1 MNKKQ
6 NSLIILFVLIL
17 QIILQVLI
25 PIQSIATDE
34 IITIQ
39 CNDMNFYNR
48 LVKILETKIQSK
60 NDTEKTIT
68 MTKTN
73 VESIAEIYLYNQDN
87 ADSSIKITDITG
99 IENFTNLTTLYLSR
113 NSISDISAL
122 SGLTNLTT
130 LYLSGNS
137 INDIGALSGLTNLTY
152 LYLYDN
158 NISDISALSGLT
170 NLTRLHLTYNSISD
184 ISALSGLT
192 NLTDLHLSYNDIEDI
207 SALSGL
213 TNLTT
218 LYLNGNSINDIGALS
233 GLTNLTY
240 LDLYNNNISDISA
253 LSGLTNLT
261 YLSLRSNSINDISVF
276 AGLTNL
282 TTLYLSGSSVSD
294 ISALSGLTNLTS
306 LYLWGNNIS
315 DISTLSGLTNL
326 THLSLGHNNIN
337 DISVLAVLT
346 NLTILVL
353 DSTSISDINV
363 LAGLTN
369 LTNLSLDSTSISDIS
384 ALSGLTNLT
393 SLDLSYN
400 SISDIS
406 ALSGLT
412 NLTRLELSENSISDI
427 GAVTGLTNLT
437 LLHLDSNNI
446 SDISALSGLTN
457 LTRLLLGG
465 NKIQTTI
472 PKNGIQEIEL
482 PQIIKAAKDSNSKI
496 YTESEY
502 ILTNCTLSE
511 DGTKI
516 IVNTNEVTSASI
528 EIQDG
533 NADGTTFTV
542 NVGDSTE
549 PEIKD
554 TTPPEAEVRYSIT
567 SPTNQNVTVTITANE
582 EIQEINGWTLSTGKT
597 ILTKEYTQ
605 NTEETVI
612 IKDLAGNETTKQIN
626 ISNID
631 KTRPEVEISYSPDS
645 LTNQN
650 VTVTITA
657 NEEIQEINGWT
668 LSTDKKVL
676 TKTYSENKSE
686 TIGVTDIA
694 GNITSQ
700 QVSINYIDKT
710 TPKATVSYSTQNPT
724 NQNVT
729 VTITVDKEIQEVEGW
744 ILDES
749 KKILT
754 KEYTQNGGENVEI
767 KDLAGN
773 ETEAIV
779 QVYNIDR
786 TAPEA
791 TVDYSTTQET
801 NENVVAIITINE
813 AIKVPSGWILD
824 EENGLIYKEYDA
836 NTEETV
842 IIKDLAGNETEVEII
857 INNIIKPNAENNE
870 GEGNTNT
877 PNTNETEGEQILIPH
892 AGLST
897 IIPIII
903 IVAIFGTISLI
914 KYKKYK
920 EF

>member
-6 NSLIILFVLIL
+6 NSLIILLVLIL

-87 ADSSIKITDITG
+87 TDSSIKITDITG
-99 IENFTNLTTLYLSR
+99 IENFTNLTTLYLSG

-152 LYLYDN
+152 LYLYNN

-170 NLTRLHLTYNSISD
+170 NLT
-184 ISALSGLT
+184 
-192 NLTDLHLSYNDIEDI
+192 
-207 SALSGL
+207 
-213 TNLTT
+213 T
-218 LYLNGNSINDIGALS
+218 LYLSGNSINDIGALS

-261 YLSLRSNSINDISVF
+261 TLYLSRNSINDIGALS
-276 AGLTNL
+276 GLTNL
-282 TTLYLSGSSVSD
+282 TTLFLQGSSVSD

-306 LYLWGNNIS
+306 LYLEN
-315 DISTLSGLTNL
+315 
-326 THLSLGHNNIN
+326 
-337 DISVLAVLT
+337 
-346 NLTILVL
+346 
-353 DSTSISDINV
+353 
-363 LAGLTN
+363 
-369 LTNLSLDSTSISDIS
+369 
-384 ALSGLTNLT
+384 
-393 SLDLSYN
+393 N

-412 NLTRLELSENSISDI
+412 NLTDLSLYGNS
-427 GAVTGLTNLT
+427 
-437 LLHLDSNNI
+437 I

-457 LTRLLLGG
+457 LTHLGLGG
-465 NKIQTTI
+465 NSISDISVLSGLSNLTSLSLDNTSIRDISVLAWLTNLTHLNLGGNSISDISALSELTNLTDLDLRWNKIQTTI

-533 NADGTTFTV
+533 NADGTIFTV

-582 EIQEINGWTLSTGKT
+582 EIQEINGWTLSTGKK

-605 NTEETVI
+605 NTEKTVI

-631 KTRPEVEISYSPDS
+631 KTRPGVEISYSPDS

-724 NQNVT
+724 NQNVI

-744 ILDES
+744 ELDES

-754 KEYTQNGGENVEI
+754 KEYTQNGGENVTI

-773 ETEAIV
+773 ETEAVV

-813 AIKVPSGWILD
+813 AIQVPSGWILD

-857 INNIIKPNAENNE
+857 INNIVKPNTENN
-870 GEGNTNT
+870 EGNTNT

>member
-39 CNDMNFYNR
+39 CNDINFYNG
-48 LVKILETKIQSK
+48 LVEKLGTKIQSK

-73 VESIAEIYLYNQDN
+73 VESITRINLSNHGSTSN
-87 ADSSIKITDITG
+87 MKITDISG
-99 IENFTNLTTLYLSR
+99 IENFTNLTYLDLSSNSISNISVLAELTNLTSLELYH

-122 SGLTNLTT
+122 SGLTNLTF
-130 LYLSGNS
+130 LDLSYNS
-137 INDIGALSGLTNLTY
+137 ISDINVLAGLTNLTSLDLSSTSISGISVLAGLTNLTRLHLRINSISDISALSGLTNLTY
-152 LYLYDN
+152 LGLQYNDISDISALSGLTNLTRLELNNNSISDIGALTGLTNLTDLSLYGNSISDISALSGLTNLTDLWMYDN

-170 NLTRLHLTYNSISD
+170 NLTLLQ
-184 ISALSGLT
+184 
-192 NLTDLHLSYNDIEDI
+192 
-207 SALSGL
+207 
-213 TNLTT
+213 
-218 LYLNGNSINDIGALS
+218 
-233 GLTNLTY
+233 
-240 LDLYNNNISDISA
+240 
-253 LSGLTNLT
+253 
-261 YLSLRSNSINDISVF
+261 
-276 AGLTNL
+276 
-282 TTLYLSGSSVSD
+282 
-294 ISALSGLTNLTS
+294 
-306 LYLWGNNIS
+306 
-315 DISTLSGLTNL
+315 
-326 THLSLGHNNIN
+326 LG
-337 DISVLAVLT
+337 
-346 NLTILVL
+346 
-353 DSTSISDINV
+353 
-363 LAGLTN
+363 
-369 LTNLSLDSTSISDIS
+369 
-384 ALSGLTNLT
+384 
-393 SLDLSYN
+393 
-400 SISDIS
+400 
-406 ALSGLT
+406 
-412 NLTRLELSENSISDI
+412 
-427 GAVTGLTNLT
+427 
-437 LLHLDSNNI
+437 SNNI
-446 SDISALSGLTN
+446 SDISALTGLINLTELYLSENSISDISALTGLTN
-457 LTRLLLGG
+457 LTSLGLG
-465 NKIQTTI
+465 RNKIQTTI
-472 PKNGIQEIEL
+472 SKNGIQEIEL

-542 NVGDSTE
+542 NVEDTTE

-554 TTPPEAEVRYSIT
+554 TTPPEAEVKYSIT

-597 ILTKEYTQ
+597 ILTKEYTE

-631 KTRPEVEISYSPDS
+631 KTSPEIEISYSPDS
-645 LTNQN
+645 PTNQN

-657 NEEIQEINGWT
+657 NEAIQEINGWT

-700 QVSINYIDKT
+700 QISINYIDKT

-744 ILDES
+744 SLDES

-754 KEYTQNGGENVEI
+754 KEYTQNGGENVTI

-813 AIKVPSGWILD
+813 AIQVPSGWILD

-842 IIKDLAGNETEVEII
+842 IIKDLAGNETEVKII

-877 PNTNETEGEQILIPH
+877 PNTNETGGEQILIPH

>member
-39 CNDMNFYNR
+39 CNDINFYNG
-48 LVKILETKIQSK
+48 LVEKLGTKIQSK

-73 VESIAEIYLYNQDN
+73 VESITRINLSNHGSTSN
-87 ADSSIKITDITG
+87 MKITDISG
-99 IENFTNLTTLYLSR
+99 IENFTNLTYLDLSSNSISNISVLAGLTNLTELDLGWNSISDISTLSELTNLTDLSLGYNNISDIRALSGLTNLTYLDLSSNSISNISVLAELTNLTSLELYH

-122 SGLTNLTT
+122 SGLTNLTF
-130 LYLSGNS
+130 LDLSYNS
-137 INDIGALSGLTNLTY
+137 ISDINVLAGLTNLTSLDLSSTSISGISVLAGLTNLTRLHLRINSISDISALSGLTNLTY
-152 LYLYDN
+152 LGLQYNDISDISALSGLTNLTRLELNNNSISDIGALTGLTNLTDLSLYGNSISDISALSGLTNLTDLWMYDN

-170 NLTRLHLTYNSISD
+170 NLTLLQ
-184 ISALSGLT
+184 
-192 NLTDLHLSYNDIEDI
+192 
-207 SALSGL
+207 
-213 TNLTT
+213 
-218 LYLNGNSINDIGALS
+218 
-233 GLTNLTY
+233 
-240 LDLYNNNISDISA
+240 
-253 LSGLTNLT
+253 
-261 YLSLRSNSINDISVF
+261 
-276 AGLTNL
+276 
-282 TTLYLSGSSVSD
+282 
-294 ISALSGLTNLTS
+294 
-306 LYLWGNNIS
+306 
-315 DISTLSGLTNL
+315 
-326 THLSLGHNNIN
+326 LG
-337 DISVLAVLT
+337 
-346 NLTILVL
+346 
-353 DSTSISDINV
+353 
-363 LAGLTN
+363 
-369 LTNLSLDSTSISDIS
+369 
-384 ALSGLTNLT
+384 
-393 SLDLSYN
+393 
-400 SISDIS
+400 
-406 ALSGLT
+406 
-412 NLTRLELSENSISDI
+412 
-427 GAVTGLTNLT
+427 
-437 LLHLDSNNI
+437 SNNI
-446 SDISALSGLTN
+446 SDISALTGLINLTELYLSENSISDISALTGLTN
-457 LTRLLLGG
+457 LTSLGLG
-465 NKIQTTI
+465 RNKIQTTI
-472 PKNGIQEIEL
+472 SKNGIQEIEL

-542 NVGDSTE
+542 NVEDTTE

-554 TTPPEAEVRYSIT
+554 TTPPEAEVKYSIT

-597 ILTKEYTQ
+597 ILTKEYTE

-631 KTRPEVEISYSPDS
+631 KTSPEIEISYSPDS
-645 LTNQN
+645 PTNQN

-657 NEEIQEINGWT
+657 NEAIQEINGWT

-700 QVSINYIDKT
+700 QISINYIDKT

-744 ILDES
+744 SLDES

-754 KEYTQNGGENVEI
+754 KEYTQNGGENVTI

-813 AIKVPSGWILD
+813 AIQVPSGWILD

-857 INNIIKPNAENNE
+857 INNIVKPNIENNE